1 MVALETGTQW
11 LADYHNLLARHGLD
25 GNALLSNAL
34 TPANREQPAL
44 FSLAQLLA
52 NPDLL
57 QLQVREDYPDAD
69 HPRLRKARLSVLHQ
83 SLALQIIGP
92 LVIRLFRDGGSVA
105 LNPKRVF
112 LCREPVSYTHLTL
125 PTKRIV

>member
-11 LADYHNLLARHGLD
+11 LADYHNLLARHSLD

-34 TPANREQPAL
+34 TPANREQSAL

-57 QLQVREDYPDAD
+57 QLQIREDYPDAD

-83 SLALQIIGP
+83 SLALQII
-92 LVIRLFRDGGSVA
+92 
-105 LNPKRVF
+105 
-112 LCREPVSYTHLTL
+112 
-125 PTKRIV
+125 

>member
-11 LADYHNLLARHGLD
+11 LAGYHNLLARHGLD
-25 GNALLSNAL
+25 ATTLMDSAL

-57 QLQVREDYPDAD
+57 QQQVLKYYQDAAQTGKQWHWYWQEDV
-69 HPRLRKARLSVLHQ
+69 RLS
-83 SLALQIIGP
+83 P
-92 LVIRLFRDGGSVA
+92 LVASYSFFSVSS
-105 LNPKRVF
+105 
-112 LCREPVSYTHLTL
+112 VSPCSLWL
-125 PTKRIV
+125 IPTGPQAG